1 MDGARSS
8 AGAPLS
14 VSAILTDAF
23 ELYRRQ
29 ARGAWAIVVL
39 IALPAQVLVWIM
51 IRVSLSGN
59 VRVAHGS
66 VYASST
72 AIPTVAI
79 TLLGFLSG
87 VLAIGAL
94 TRLCVETYAGQR
106 TSWQDSLAF
115 ASANFAPLLGLA
127 VVFVLGLTIGYAFVI
142 PGVFLTVAWS
152 ASVPALMVERVGPM
166 LALRRSWE
174 LVRGYWWTIFG
185 AIVIALLIIVGISFL
200 VDAVLT
206 DAQSSSSIDV
216 ILALQGFARA
226 IGAILTYPFLAAVAV
241 VIYAG
246 LRAQKDGVRPTS
258 LMPRAM

>member
-1 MDGARSS
+1 MDEARSS
-8 AGAPLS
+8 TGAPLS
-14 VSAILTDAF
+14 VGAILSDAF

-29 ARGAWAIVVL
+29 ARGAWAIVAL
-39 IALPAQVLVWIM
+39 IAIPAQVLVWVM
-51 IRVSLSGN
+51 IRTSLSGR

-66 VYASST
+66 IYASSA

-94 TRLCVETYAGQR
+94 TRLCVETYAGQAAY
-106 TSWQDSLAF
+106 WQDSLGF

-127 VVFVLGLTIGYAFVI
+127 VLFVLGLTVGFVFI
-142 PGVFLTVAWS
+142 VPGVFLTVAWS
-152 ASVPALMVERVGPM
+152 TAVPALMVERLGPI

-185 AIVIALLIIVGISFL
+185 ALVVALLIIVGISFL
-200 VDAVLT
+200 VDVILT
-206 DAQSSSSIDV
+206 GAQSSSSIDA
-216 ILALQGFARA
+216 ILTLQGLSRA

-246 LRAQKDGVRPTS
+246 LRAQKDGVRRTG

>member
-1 MDGARSS
+1 MDGPRPS
-8 AGAPLS
+8 AGAPPRAG
-14 VSAILTDAF
+14 AILHDAF
-23 ELYRRQ
+23 ELYRQQ
-29 ARGAWAIVVL
+29 ARGAWAIVGL
-39 IALPAQVLVWIM
+39 IAIPAQILVWIM
-51 IRVSLSGN
+51 IRISLSGH
-59 VRVAHGS
+59 VRVQNGS
-66 VYASST
+66 IYASSA

-106 TSWQDSLAF
+106 TSWQDSLGF
-115 ASANFAPLLGLA
+115 ASANFAPLLMLSL
-127 VVFVLGLTIGYAFVI
+127 VFVLGLTIGYVFII

-152 ASVPALMVERVGPM
+152 ASVPALMVERIGPM
-166 LALRRSWE
+166 LALRRSME

-185 AIVIALLIIVGISFL
+185 AIVFAVLIIVGISFL
-200 VDAVLT
+200 VDVVLT
-206 DAQSSSSIDV
+206 GPQSSSNIDL
-216 ILALQGFARA
+216 ILALQGLARA
-226 IGAILTYPFLAAVAV
+226 IGAILSYPFLAAVAV